1 MSTKSL
7 TIGQLWRARQYPD
20 VLASLQ
26 KHCCKKIQ
34 QEWPAVQTVPKKER
48 TVGKYIIII
57 VICSKKCP
65 VLYKTGKNCIKIN
78 KKRYRFCSL
87 CRLVSSELDDASSK
101 KNQKRT
107 QLGHIFTKNESRIF
121 KNWKLGRRIFHSR
134 ALCKETAQW
143 SKGLFQMWFHKHFAP
158 IVNNR

>member
-1 MSTKSL
+1 MLGS
-7 TIGQLWRARQYPD
+7 IQPD

-26 KHCCKKIQ
+26 KHCCKKNTARIAI
-34 QEWPAVQTVPKKER
+34 ETVPKKER

-57 VICSKKCP
+57 VICSKKYP

-101 KNQKRT
+101 KNQKKDTIRT
-107 QLGHIFTKNESRIF
+107 YFYKKTKAEF
-121 KNWKLGRRIFHSR
+121 
-134 ALCKETAQW
+134 
-143 SKGLFQMWFHKHFAP
+143 SK
-158 IVNNR
+158 IEN

>member
-1 MSTKSL
+1 MLTKSL
-7 TIGQLWRARQYPD
+7 TIGQFWRARQYPARRACKFAKT
-20 VLASLQ
+20 LLQ
-26 KHCCKKIQ
+26 KSTARMAIQ
-34 QEWPAVQTVPKKER
+34 AVPKKER

-107 QLGHIFTKNESRIF
+107 QLGHMFTKNESRIF

-143 SKGLFQMWFHKHFAP
+143 GKGLFQMWSHKEFAP
-158 IVNNR
+158 IVYNR

>member
-1 MSTKSL
+1 M
-7 TIGQLWRARQYPD
+7 A
-20 VLASLQ
+20 
-26 KHCCKKIQ
+26 IQ
-34 QEWPAVQTVPKKER
+34 NVPKKER

-101 KNQKRT
+101 KNQKKDTIRT
-107 QLGHIFTKNESRIF
+107 YFYKKRKPNFQKFENYDDEFFTQEHYVKRQHNGAKIIF
-121 KNWKLGRRIFHSR
+121 KRDIL
-134 ALCKETAQW
+134 
-143 SKGLFQMWFHKHFAP
+143 
-158 IVNNR
+158 

>member
-7 TIGQLWRARQYPD
+7 TIGQLWRARQYPARRACKFAKT
-20 VLASLQ
+20 LLQ
-26 KHCCKKIQ
+26 KNTARM
-34 QEWPAVQTVPKKER
+34 AVQTVPKKER

-57 VICSKKCP
+57 LICSKKCP

-101 KNQKRT
+101 KNQKKDTIRT
-107 QLGHIFTKNESRIF
+107 YFYKKRRKPNFQ
-121 KNWKLGRRIFHSR
+121 KLKITTTDFS
-134 ALCKETAQW
+134 LKST
-143 SKGLFQMWFHKHFAP
+143 M
-158 IVNNR
+158 

>member
-1 MSTKSL
+1 MLGS
-7 TIGQLWRARQYPD
+7 IQPD

-34 QEWPAVQTVPKKER
+34 QEWSAVQTVSKKER

-101 KNQKRT
+101 KNQKKDTIRT
-107 QLGHIFTKNESRIF
+107 YFYKKRKPNFQ
-121 KNWKLGRRIFHSR
+121 KLKIRTTNFS
-134 ALCKETAQW
+134 LKST
-143 SKGLFQMWFHKHFAP
+143 M
-158 IVNNR
+158 